1 MERRTDMGTFLQAI
15 TDGVLQ
21 GGVYGLMAVG
31 LTLIFGVLDLINIA
45 QGILVVL
52 GAYLSYVLW
61 THLHIDVFAGLL
73 ITIPAMFIL
82 GVAIQY
88 LFIRPL
94 RGRERTSM
102 SLLACY
108 AVAIIIEGILY
119 QVFGSNYVSINDY
132 WTSPQAEFKIFGYYL
147 PYIYL
152 LGFALAVIFVA
163 AIYLMLYR
171 TQFGR
176 SVRATMQDHTAAR
189 LIGIDVN
196 RVAALTFGIGVGVTA
211 AGGMVF
217 GTLNSFNPNTGYDLI
232 SRLLAIVILG
242 GMGSI
247 VGALGAAVLVITLAS
262 MVTVTHVGVFVL
274 LYVGSAVAWNIFSGF
289 TGYISLGAAVFFGTG
304 VYTVALMS
312 KHLNLAG
319 GVVFALYPL
328 AGLVAAVVA
337 VPFGL
342 IALRVRRHTFVV
354 VTIAVFFIFQLMASN
369 FSWTGAAT
377 GIFPPFL
384 NWDRAM

>member
-1 MERRTDMGTFLQAI
+1 MGSLIRAI
-15 TDGVLQ
+15 TDGVLG

-31 LTLIFGVLDLINIA
+31 LTLIFGVLDIINIA

-52 GAYLSYVLW
+52 GAYLTYVLW
-61 THLHIDVFAGLL
+61 AHLHIDQFLGLL
-73 ITIPAMFIL
+73 ITIPGMFIL

-108 AVAIIIEGILY
+108 SVAIIIEGILY
-119 QVFGSNYVSINDY
+119 QIFGSNYVSINDY
-132 WTSPQAEFKIFGYYL
+132 WTSPQATVQIFGYYL

-152 LGFALAVIFVA
+152 LGFALAVVSVM

-189 LIGIDVN
+189 LVGIDVN
-196 RVAALTFGIGVGVTA
+196 RVAAVTFGIGVAVTA

-217 GTLNSFNPNTGYDLI
+217 GSLNAFNPNTGYDLI

-247 VGALGAAVLVITLAS
+247 GGALGAAVLMITLES
-262 MVTVTHVGVFVL
+262 LVDV
-274 LYVGSAVAWNIFSGF
+274 YWNPEWS
-289 TGYISLGAAVFFGTG
+289 V
-304 VYTVALMS
+304 
-312 KHLNLAG
+312 
-319 GVVFALYPL
+319 VVFYAV
-328 AGLVAAVVA
+328 LVAVLVFR
-337 VPFGL
+337 PQGLFGRKE
-342 IALRVRRHTFVV
+342 A
-354 VTIAVFFIFQLMASN
+354 
-369 FSWTGAAT
+369 
-377 GIFPPFL
+377 
-384 NWDRAM
+384 RAQ